1 MVQVS
6 RITVWV
12 ALMLVMVAAAPA
24 AAQTCGE
31 TYEVMLSR
39 GRAIRV
45 GSDFDSDVL
54 KRLIAAVES

>member
-1 MVQVS
+1 MQFVEVHG
-6 RITVWV
+6 IP
-12 ALMLVMVAAAPA
+12 PA
-24 AAQTCGE
+24 HAGHGE

-54 KRLIAAVES
+54 KRLIVAVES